1 MKKKGNEYID
11 PLEKLHEAADPSLNK
26 NTKSKKES
34 KKAESAD
41 KEEAKN
47 TVSQKR
53 SGGLNV
59 LKPVTNLFARENRR
73 TNLTTG
79 ALLVLFSIYQFLS
92 FVSYFFTWKADQN
105 LILNKG
111 LFGFIFSTDEI

>member
-41 KEEAKN
+41 KEEAKEYRLSK
-47 TVSQKR
+47 TKWWSKCFEASYQ
-53 SGGLNV
+53 LIC
-59 LKPVTNLFARENRR
+59 TREPKN
-73 TNLTTG
+73 
-79 ALLVLFSIYQFLS
+79 
-92 FVSYFFTWKADQN
+92 
-105 LILNKG
+105 
-111 LFGFIFSTDEI
+111 